1 MQSFCPWP
9 KSRNWGF
16 SKNSIWNL
24 PSLSLLSLSLLV
36 VRMETCFRSLP
47 TWVISF
53 SIPFPFLSFSL
64 SLFHFP
70 TASCC
75 GKELRKKRRRTMLL
89 PSCKFS
95 SCHYKRETTQIDTY
109 PPFSRSLLLLLY
121 IANERRPLCLRTRIP
136 RKGTLTGTA
145 LTAEPL
151 FAKRVFFFL
160 FFEINTYTHTLTRTH
175 TNDRP
180 NERTTHPT
188 AIFSFK
194 DTS

>member
-1 MQSFCPWP
+1 LAEVEELGIFQEF
-9 KSRNWGF
+9 
-16 SKNSIWNL
+16 NL
-24 PSLSLLSLSLLV
+24 KPSLSLSLLSLSFGCSNGNLFSLSPNLSNKLLH
-36 VRMETCFRSLP
+36 SLP
-47 TWVISF
+47 F
-53 SIPFPFLSFSL
+53 SLLLSL

-70 TASCC
+70 TASSC

-175 TNDRP
+175 TNDRTNDRP
-180 NERTTHPT
+180 THPT